1 MRPPLRASFPIFW
14 QHKFLIFWAAT
25 FGIGMFNT
33 LQYASLNYTS
43 ATNVGLLQVALPVF
57 IAAVDRVVYK
67 TPISALQISGM
78 VFATIGVFVVLT
90 KGSLAQLHALQFNLG
105 DILMLTAIGVY
116 SIFSVLIKA
125 LPKLDQWTF
134 LFVIFVI
141 GALQLLPFLFY
152 EFAYDRQIQVTS
164 ETVWVIAYIVIGPAF
179 LAYKFYTS
187 GVSTLG
193 PNKAGMF
200 FYWIPI
206 ATAIMATM
214 FLDESLQLFHFA
226 GFCLV
231 GLGLRLGLSEK
242 KQQAEHTS

>member
-1 MRPPLRASFPIFW
+1 
-14 QHKFLIFWAAT
+14 
-25 FGIGMFNT
+25 
-33 LQYASLNYTS
+33 
-43 ATNVGLLQVALPVF
+43 
-57 IAAVDRVVYK
+57 
-67 TPISALQISGM
+67 
-78 VFATIGVFVVLT
+78 
-90 KGSLAQLHALQFNLG
+90 
-105 DILMLTAIGVY
+105 
-116 SIFSVLIKA
+116 
-125 LPKLDQWTF
+125 
-134 LFVIFVI
+134 VIFII

-242 KQQAEHTS
+242 KQQEEHTS